1 MVVNSKLM
9 VPASATLVLTSVTGV
24 PRLAASLPNVANGE
38 GMPDVVLKDTM
49 SLQVTAMHTI
59 ASTSAHPAVALEA
72 DRMEGTCECL

>member
-49 SLQVTAMHTI
+49 SLQGITYNTTTA
-59 ASTSAHPAVALEA
+59 TSAYIQQQLVC
-72 DRMEGTCECL
+72 GS